1 MQYVIGAVTGLA
13 IGCLLGY
20 LKNLIV
26 WSRYV
31 KKAENNEYEN
41 ETAQVYGRALASFVA
56 NSVNLVIIYFLRKI
70 VPVEWISY
78 FLGGAT
84 GLVAVNII
92 TAAARK

>member
-1 MQYVIGAVTGLA
+1 MQYVIGAVTGLVL
-13 IGCLLGY
+13 GCVLGY

-31 KKAENNEYEN
+31 KKAENKGYEN
-41 ETAQVYGRALASFVA
+41 ETAQVYGRALASYGLNIVI
-56 NSVNLVIIYFLRKI
+56 LVIVFLLRNI

-78 FLGGAT
+78 FLGAAT
-84 GLVAVNII
+84 GLVATNIL